1 VALEGEGDAVVDANG
16 GEETPAIEQAG
27 LAGRE
32 AHSFDG
38 KDAVIVEDEMMNHEW
53 PPTGRIF

>member
-1 VALEGEGDAVVDANG
+1 VDANG

-27 LAGRE
+27 LAGRK
-32 AHSFDG
+32 ADSFDG
-38 KDAVIVEDEMMNHEW
+38 KNAVIVEDEMMNHEW